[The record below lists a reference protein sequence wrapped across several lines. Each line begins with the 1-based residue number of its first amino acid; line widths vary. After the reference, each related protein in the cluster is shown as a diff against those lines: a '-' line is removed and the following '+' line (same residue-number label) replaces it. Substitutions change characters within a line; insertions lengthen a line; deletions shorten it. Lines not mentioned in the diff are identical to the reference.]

1 MNDEFI
7 LPAHVA
13 ELTGMTVGGL
23 AQLRYRGRGP
33 RFYKPTP
40 KKVLYK
46 RSEVIAWVEA
56 SAQLQTGE
64 PTLVAQ

>member
-1 MNDEFI
+1 MNEEFI
-7 LPAHVA
+7 LPVVVA
-13 ELTGMTVGGL
+13 ELTGLTVGGL
-23 AQLRYRGRGP
+23 AQLRYLGRGP

-56 SAQLQTGE
+56 SAQTQTGASAVV
-64 PTLVAQ
+64 TR